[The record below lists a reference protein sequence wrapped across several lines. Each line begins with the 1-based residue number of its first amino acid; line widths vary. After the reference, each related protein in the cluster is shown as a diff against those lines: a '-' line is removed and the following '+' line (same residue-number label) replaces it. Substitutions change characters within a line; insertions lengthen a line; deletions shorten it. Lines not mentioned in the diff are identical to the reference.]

1 MTRYRIRKKT
11 NSDLEKIWFYTF
23 VLTTVY
29 ILSGNIA
36 FGQEQSLKDYPIQPV
51 NFTKVK
57 VNDHFWAPRIEL
69 NQKVTIPIA
78 LDQCYKT
85 GRVENFKIAGK
96 LTKGKFQSEYPFD
109 DSDLYKIIE
118 GASYSLQTNP
128 NPFLESRI
136 DSVIQ
141 YINLAQEPDGYLYTN
156 RTIDSL
162 HMHPWVG
169 KKRWE
174 KDPELSHELYNLG
187 HLYEAAY
194 AHFLATGKR
203 TLLDVAIKSANLV
216 DHDFGPGK
224 LSYYPG
230 HQVIE
235 MGLAKL
241 YRITGEER
249 YLKLAKFFLDC
260 RKNGDEYNQAHIPV
274 IEQDKI
280 VGHAVRATYMYA
292 GMADVSALTGDI
304 SYQNAIDKIW
314 NDLLKTKLYVTGG
327 IGSAGKNEGF
337 SDPYSLPNLTA
348 YCETCASISNVFWNY
363 RMFLLEGDAKYFD
376 VLERTLYNA
385 LLSGISLS
393 ADRFFYPNP
402 LESHGKN
409 KRSAWFGCACCPSN
423 ICRFI
428 PSVPG
433 YVYAQKNDSLYVNL
447 FMNNTATINLR
458 GDQLSIEQVTDYP
471 WSGKITMKINPGK
484 RGKFNLL
491 VRIPGWAQNQ
501 ALPSD
506 LYRFKTP
513 EMAGA
518 TISVNGTKAD
528 FQLTKGY
535 AVISREW
542 KKGDQLILNLPMPVR
557 ELVAHPEIKEDSG
570 RVAIQRG
577 PLVYCFEW
585 PDNKEVKIPNLQLNS
600 KNSYQTQF
608 IPDLLNGITVIK
620 TTGIETGVKTG
631 NTKQSI
637 TAIPYYSWANRG
649 AGEMNVWMKIQK

>member
-1 MTRYRIRKKT
+1 M
-11 NSDLEKIWFYTF
+11 NSWL
-23 VLTTVY
+23 L
-29 ILSGNIA
+29 NIA
-36 FGQEQSLKDYPIQPV
+36 VLCGFFVNDGYCSFAQKTPSKDYPIQPV
-51 NFTKVK
+51 SFTKVK
-57 VNDHFWAPRIEL
+57 VDDHFWAPRMEL

-78 LDQCYKT
+78 ISQCYKT
-85 GRVENFKIAGK
+85 GRVENFKIAAK

-128 NPFLESRI
+128 DKQLESRI
-136 DSVIQ
+136 DSVIN
-141 YINLAQEPDGYLYTN
+141 YIALAQEPDGYLYTN
-156 RTIDSL
+156 RTIDSTHL
-162 HMHPWVG
+162 HPWVG

-174 KDPELSHELYNLG
+174 KDPILSHELYNLG

-203 TLLDVAIKSANLV
+203 SLLDVAIRSANLV

-224 LSYYPG
+224 LAYYPG

-235 MGLAKL
+235 MGLSKL

-260 RKNGDEYNQAHIPV
+260 RKGGNEYNQAHIPV

-292 GMADVSALTGDI
+292 GMADVSALTGDY
-304 SYQNAIDKIW
+304 SYKNAIDKIW
-314 NDLLKTKLYVTGG
+314 NDLLETKLYVTGG

-337 SDPYSLPNLTA
+337 DAPYLLPNHTA
-348 YCETCASISNVFWNY
+348 YCETCASISNVMWNY
-363 RMFLLEGDAKYFD
+363 RMFLLEGDSKYYD

-402 LESHGKN
+402 LESHGEH

-433 YVYAQKNDSLYVNL
+433 YIYAQKGDSLY
-447 FMNNTATINLR
+447 INLYLKNKVAVDLK
-458 GDQLSIEQVTDYP
+458 GEKIDLEQVTDYP
-471 WSGKITMKINPGK
+471 WQGKIVLNVNPGK
-484 RGKFNLL
+484 AGKFSLL
-491 VRIPGWAQNQ
+491 LRIPGWCQNR
-501 ALPSD
+501 AFPTD
-506 LYRFKTP
+506 LYRFRTTDKSK
-513 EMAGA
+513 AS
-518 TISVNGTKAD
+518 ISLNGK
-528 FQLTKGY
+528 QYPLEIRNGY

-542 KKGDQLILNLPMPVR
+542 KKGDQLMLNLPMPVR
-557 ELVAHPEIKEDSG
+557 ELIANPQIKEDEG
-570 RVAIQRG
+570 KIALQRG
-577 PLVYCFEW
+577 PLVYCAEW
-585 PDNKEVKIPNLQLNS
+585 TDNKDESILKMTLESGSNYSTEFVPG
-600 KNSYQTQF
+600 
-608 IPDLLNGITVIK
+608 LLNGVTVIRTKAISSKQPTEK
-620 TTGIETGVKTG
+620 TVRL
-631 NTKQSI
+631 KQSTL
-637 TAIPYYSWANRG
+637 TAIPYFAWANRG
-649 AGEMNVWMKIQK
+649 QGEMSVWMNTKK

>member
-1 MTRYRIRKKT
+1 MEKRSLMT
-11 NSDLEKIWFYTF
+11 LKIL
-23 VLTTVY
+23 V
-29 ILSGNIA
+29 LSGILTISVPGVYA
-36 FGQEQSLKDYPIQPV
+36 QKQPLKDYPIQPV

-128 NPFLESRI
+128 NPILESRI
-136 DSVIQ
+136 DSVIH
-141 YINLAQEPDGYLYTN
+141 YITLAQEPDGYLFTN

-169 KKRWE
+169 KNRWE

-203 TLLDVAIKSANLV
+203 TLLDVAIRSANLV

-241 YRITGEER
+241 YRITGEAR

-260 RKNGDEYNQAHIPV
+260 RKNGNEYNQAHIPV

-292 GMADVSALTGDI
+292 GMADVSALTGDV

-314 NDLLKTKLYVTGG
+314 NDLLQTKLYVTGG

-409 KRSAWFGCACCPSN
+409 QRSAWFGCACCPSN

-433 YVYAQKNDSLYVNL
+433 YVYAQKDDSLYVNL
-447 FMNNTATINLR
+447 YMNNTATVNLH

-471 WSGKITMKINPGK
+471 WSGRITMKIHPGK
-484 RGKFNLL
+484 HRKFNLL

-501 ALPSD
+501 PLPSD
-506 LYRFKTP
+506 LYRFRDLEKTR
-513 EMAGA
+513 A
-518 TISVNGTKAD
+518 TISVNGTNTSFHLK
-528 FQLTKGY
+528 KGY
-535 AVISREW
+535 AVISKEW
-542 KKGDQLILNLPMPVR
+542 KQGDQLVLNLPMPVR
-557 ELVAHPEIKEDSG
+557 ELIAHPEIKQDSG

-585 PDNKEVKIPNLQLNS
+585 PDNKNVNIQNLLLNN
-600 KNSYQTQF
+600 KNSYQTDF
-608 IPDLLNGITVIK
+608 LPNLLNGITVIK
-620 TTGIETGVKTG
+620 TSGIDSGVKTG
-631 NTKQSI
+631 NTNQSV

-649 AGEMNVWMKIQK
+649 KGEMNVWMKVQK

>member
-1 MTRYRIRKKT
+1 M
-11 NSDLEKIWFYTF
+11 KIASNLVCTLLIGGMLILTVSF
-23 VLTTVY
+23 V
-29 ILSGNIA
+29 SGQKIP
-36 FGQEQSLKDYPIQPV
+36 SKDYPIQPV
-51 NFTKVK
+51 NFTRVK

-69 NQKVTIPIA
+69 NQEITIPIA

-96 LTKGKFQSEYPFD
+96 LMKGKFQSQYPFD

-128 NPFLESRI
+128 NQQLESRI
-136 DSVIQ
+136 DTVIHF
-141 YINLAQEPDGYLYTN
+141 ITLAQEPDGYLYTN

-162 HMHPWVG
+162 HLHPWVG

-174 KDPELSHELYNLG
+174 KDPELSHELYNLS

-216 DHDFGPGK
+216 DHDFGIGK
-224 LSYYPG
+224 LTYYPG

-235 MGLAKL
+235 MGLVKL

-249 YLKLAKFFLDC
+249 YLRLAKFFLDC
-260 RKNGDEYNQAHIPV
+260 RKNGEEYNQAHKPV
-274 IEQDKI
+274 TEQDKI

-292 GMADVSALTGDI
+292 GMADVSALTGDN
-304 SYQNAIDKIW
+304 SYQKAIDRIW
-314 NDLLKTKLYVTGG
+314 NDLLRTKLYVTGG

-337 SDPYSLPNLTA
+337 SDPYLLPNQTA

-402 LESHGKN
+402 LESHGEH

-433 YVYAQKNDSLYVNL
+433 YVYARKGDSLYVNL
-447 FMNNTATINLR
+447 YMNNKANI
-458 GDQLSIEQVTDYP
+458 QLNGKEMVVEQITDYP
-471 WSGKITMKINPGK
+471 WNGTIALNIDPGQLK
-484 RGKFNLL
+484 KFNLL
-491 VRIPGWAQNQ
+491 IRIPGWAQNQ
-501 ALPSD
+501 ALPTD
-506 LYRFKTP
+506 LYTFKTVIRSK
-513 EMAGA
+513 AS
-518 TISVNGTKAD
+518 IRINGVKTD
-528 FQLTKGY
+528 FLLQNGY
-535 AVISREW
+535 AVISRAW
-542 KKGDQLILNLPMPVR
+542 KQGDQLILELPMPVR
-557 ELVAHPEIKEDSG
+557 EVLANSQIAEDRDKVAL
-570 RVAIQRG
+570 QRG
-577 PLVYCFEW
+577 PLVYCAENA
-585 PDNKEVKIPNLQLNS
+585 DNKEVKILDFMLNR
-600 KNSYQTQF
+600 KNIYTTQYL
-608 IPDLLNGITVIK
+608 PELLNGVTIVQ
-620 TTGIETGVKTG
+620 TTGV
-631 NTKQSI
+631 NSKQTTDQSSNKSQII
-637 TAIPYYSWANRG
+637 TAIPYYAWANRG
-649 AGEMNVWMKIQK
+649 AGEMSVWLNVQK

>member
-1 MTRYRIRKKT
+1 MKFPDKLTSTLILT
-11 NSDLEKIWFYTF
+11 LIWTL
-23 VLTTVY
+23 VQSAT
-29 ILSGNIA
+29 
-36 FGQEQSLKDYPIQPV
+36 FGQKAPSKDYPIQPV
-51 NFTKVK
+51 SFTKVK
-57 VNDHFWAPRIEL
+57 LNDHFWAPRLEL
-69 NQKVTIPIA
+69 NQRVTIPIA

-96 LTKGKFQSEYPFD
+96 LSKGKFQSEYPFD

-128 NPFLESRI
+128 NKQLESRI
-136 DSVIQ
+136 DTIIS
-141 YINLAQEPDGYLYTN
+141 YIILAQEPDGYLYTN

-174 KDPELSHELYNLG
+174 NDPVLSHELYNLG

-194 AHFLATGKR
+194 AHFMATGKR
-203 TLLDVAIKSANLV
+203 TLLNVALKSANLV
-216 DHDFGPGK
+216 DHDFGTGK

-260 RKNGDEYNQAHIPV
+260 RKGGEEYNQANKPV
-274 IEQDKI
+274 VEQDKI

-292 GMADVSALTGDI
+292 GMADVSAMTGDY
-304 SYQNAIDKIW
+304 SYKNAIDKIW
-314 NDLLKTKLYVTGG
+314 NDLLETKMYVTGG
-327 IGSAGKNEGF
+327 IGSAGTNEGF
-337 SDPYSLPNLTA
+337 SDPYLLPNHTA
-348 YCETCASISNVFWNY
+348 YCETCASISNVMWNY
-363 RMFLLEGDAKYFD
+363 RMFLLEGDSKYFD

-402 LESHGKN
+402 LESRGDHSRK
-409 KRSAWFGCACCPSN
+409 AWFGCACCPSN

-433 YVYAQKNDSLYVNL
+433 YVYAHKGDSLYVNL
-447 FMNNTATINLR
+447 FMNNVATVELNGKKIA
-458 GDQLSIEQVTDYP
+458 IEQATDYP
-471 WSGKITMKINPGK
+471 WNGKITMNINPEQP
-484 RGKFNLL
+484 GKFSLL

-501 ALPSD
+501 AFPTN
-506 LYRFKTP
+506 LYRFKSKDQ
-513 EMAGA
+513 ANA
-518 TISVNGTKAD
+518 TIRLNGKSS
-528 FQLTKGY
+528 FYSIKNGY
-535 AVISREW
+535 AVLSREW
-542 KKGDQLILNLPMPVR
+542 KKGDQLVLELPMPVR
-557 ELVAHPEIKEDSG
+557 ELVANPLITDDTGKM
-570 RVAIQRG
+570 ALQRG
-577 PLVYCFEW
+577 PLVYCTEW
-585 PDNKEVKIPNLQLNS
+585 ADNKESGTLGLSLNTNN
-600 KNSYQTQF
+600 KYTTTWM
-608 IPDLLNGITVIK
+608 PEMLNGVTIIK
-620 TTGIETGVKTG
+620 TQGICTKKTA
-631 NTKQSI
+631 NQLKDYSVAI

-649 AGEMNVWMKIQK
+649 AGEMNVWMNVQK